1 MFDLFRKWKKVR
13 SNLTPFTRLSLSN
26 PLNSEIRL
34 GRKKLKREA
43 LRIIKDKKIDDHLF
57 TLFEE
62 LKTFSVIPKNSLFK
76 AWQYPFLAIEDTTIR
91 VVEAETGGVVMKFIK
106 ARLLD
111 HKICLG
117 FGVFPKGESDF
128 RYSTNALHLS
138 INDKNY
144 IAATYT
150 IKFLEDGR
158 NWRMIDVEEFHNL
171 EEAEPLL
178 RTFSDLVMQHRLDN
192 QLAMEE
198 EQLTKIQKKFTL

>member
-13 SNLTPFTRLSLSN
+13 NKSTHFTRLRLSD
-26 PLNSEIRL
+26 PLNSKIRL
-34 GRKKLKREA
+34 GREKLKREA
-43 LRIIKDKKIDDHLF
+43 LWIIKDKKIDDYLF

-62 LKTFSVIPKNSLFK
+62 LKTFSVTPKNSLVK
-76 AWQYPFLAIEDTTIR
+76 AWQYPFLTIEDITVK
-91 VVEAETGGVVMKFIK
+91 VVEAETGGVVMKLIT

-117 FGVFPKGESDF
+117 FGVFPKAESDF

-138 INDKNY
+138 IDDKKY

-178 RTFSDLVMQHRLDN
+178 RTFSELVTQHRLDN

-198 EQLTKIQKKFTL
+198 EQLTEMQKKFTL